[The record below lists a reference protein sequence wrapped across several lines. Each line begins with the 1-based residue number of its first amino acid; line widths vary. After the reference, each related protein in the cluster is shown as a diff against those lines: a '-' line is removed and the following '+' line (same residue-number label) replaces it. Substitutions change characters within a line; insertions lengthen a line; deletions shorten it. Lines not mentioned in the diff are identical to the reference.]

1 MRSSAIIL
9 GLLAASASTNAAP
22 AAFLDW
28 FMSNDNELQSP
39 IILEQQEIVKPLV
52 DSEELQSYINAEGL
66 EARANKLYSLA
77 QKSQKKYKHPTRVI
91 GSKGH
96 WSTIGYVMAELGK
109 LGHYYNITTQ
119 PFHAFMGEIYNVSLI
134 IDGVSPK
141 EVIEMDLSPPTPNR
155 KPVTGS
161 IILVENEGCD
171 ASDFPAE
178 INGNIALIK
187 RGSCAFGDKS
197 RNAGAAGAI
206 AAIVYNNE
214 PGSIRGTLGTP
225 SGPEVA
231 TLGLSMVE
239 GEQYVQLLKDGKA
252 LTAELLV
259 DSFVGPIKTVN
270 VIAESKLGD
279 PENIVMLG
287 AHSDSV
293 TAGPGINDDGS
304 GTISL
309 LEVATYLSNFTVNNK
324 VRFAWWAAE
333 EEGLLG
339 SDYYVSQLSPEENSK
354 IRLFMDYDMMA
365 SPNFA
370 YQVYN
375 ASNVYNPVGSEELKE
390 LYIDWYE
397 SHGLNYTLIPFDG
410 RSDYDGFI
418 KNGIPGGGIATG
430 AEVIK
435 TPEEEEMFG
444 GEAGIPFDPCYH
456 QLCDDLS
463 NLNYT
468 AFVTNTKLIA
478 HSVAT
483 YAKSFEGFPEREN
496 TTDATTILLQNPED
510 ISMNNFKY
518 HGSKLIM

>member
-1 MRSSAIIL
+1 
-9 GLLAASASTNAAP
+9 
-22 AAFLDW
+22 
-28 FMSNDNELQSP
+28 
-39 IILEQQEIVKPLV
+39 
-52 DSEELQSYINAEGL
+52 
-66 EARANKLYSLA
+66 
-77 QKSQKKYKHPTRVI
+77 
-91 GSKGH
+91 
-96 WSTIGYVMAELGK
+96 
-109 LGHYYNITTQ
+109 
-119 PFHAFMGEIYNVSLI
+119 
-134 IDGVSPK
+134 
-141 EVIEMDLSPPTPNR
+141 MDLSPPTPGR

-161 IILVENEGCD
+161 LILVENEGCD

-231 TLGLSMVE
+231 TLGLSKVE
-239 GEQYVQLLKDGKA
+239 GEQYAQLLKDGKA

-259 DSFVGPIKTVN
+259 DSFVGPIRTLN
-270 VIAESKLGD
+270 VIAETKIGD

-375 ASNVYNPVGSEELKE
+375 ASNAYNPVGSEELKE

-435 TPEEEEMFG
+435 TPEEEE
-444 GEAGIPFDPCYH
+444 I
-456 QLCDDLS
+456 
-463 NLNYT
+463 T
-468 AFVTNTKLIA
+468 
-478 HSVAT
+478 
-483 YAKSFEGFPEREN
+483 
-496 TTDATTILLQNPED
+496 
-510 ISMNNFKY
+510 
-518 HGSKLIM
+518 